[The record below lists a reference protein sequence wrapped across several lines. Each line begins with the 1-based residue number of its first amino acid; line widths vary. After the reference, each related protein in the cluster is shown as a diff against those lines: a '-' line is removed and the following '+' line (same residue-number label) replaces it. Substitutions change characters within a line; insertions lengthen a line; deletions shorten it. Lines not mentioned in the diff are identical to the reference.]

1 MVLKDLGASAQNP
14 KTLQRPTAT
23 GACDCRLEA
32 VLVCIE
38 GVWLERIRDMVGIPS
53 TICCC

>member
-38 GVWLERIRDMVGIPS
+38 GVWLEIIRDMVGIPS